1 MKNTVIQREDFKEL
15 EKLLSKS
22 ALQNGCSEKFEKIFR
37 KISVVVYSFWFYKH
51 KYSTKDVFFAIF
63 ANILEHFRETASEII
78 Q

>member
-15 EKLLSKS
+15 EKKLSKS
-22 ALQNGCSEKFEKIFR
+22 ALQNGCSEKFEKISR
-37 KISVVVYSFWFYKH
+37 KTSVVVYYFWFYKQ